1 MARTLLLA
9 LGLCIAAGVAAEST
23 PQPPAAPQQPA
34 AAPTPPAAKPATK
47 ASAKTAKQAPRGKPT
62 WAELTAEQQ
71 AILSPLKPDWETL
84 DNDRRRKWI
93 GIAKRY
99 PKMTPTQQERVQ
111 KRMEAWVKLTVEQR
125 RQARENYKRIAKVPP
140 EKRAKLRQQW
150 AEYQALSPQER
161 QAAGAGKQHKN

>member
-1 MARTLLLA
+1 MTRALLLA
-9 LGLCIAAGVAAEST
+9 LGLCLAAAAAAQPAS
-23 PQPPAAPQQPA
+23 PQPSPQPGPQAAPQSPA
-34 AAPTPPAAKPATK
+34 KPAAKAK
-47 ASAKTAKQAPRGKPT
+47 SAKAPRGKPT
-62 WAELTAEQQ
+62 WAELSAGQQ
-71 AILSPLKPDWETL
+71 AILSPLKTDWEAL

-99 PKMTPTQQERVQ
+99 PNMKPTEQERVQ

-125 RQARENYKRIAKVPP
+125 RQARESYKRIAKVPP

-161 QAAGAGKQHKN
+161 ESADPNAGKRHQN